1 MDYSRIIF
9 STNDQL
15 EQNNDHKPLIVT
27 NCGYYIA
34 HNKKYSF
41 FKAPSKSQEWL
52 LVYLHKGRIR
62 LPHNN
67 NEIVEGGTI
76 LVFLPEEKLHY
87 NFLEDEINERYY
99 IYFKGTYLSTYMKQ
113 LLLDEPSGV
122 YHIGESNTL
131 ISYFIEIMDDF
142 KIHDFDADI
151 FRTTTLMR
159 LLAHIHKKLPNVLN
173 SLKGKEE
180 LYPLIE
186 YMEKNYSDQLS
197 LENYAKLS
205 NMSVPSLMRN
215 FKKQFN
221 VTPHAYLNNIRLTQA
236 QNLLQ
241 TTNLSITEIAQQVG
255 FVDPLYFCKFFKKQ
269 TQCSP
274 SEYRKKFIHQT

>member
-9 STNDQL
+9 STDDQL
-15 EQNNDHKPLIVT
+15 EQNNTHQPLIVT

-34 HNKKYSF
+34 RNTKYSF
-41 FKAPSKSQEWL
+41 FKPFSHRNEWL
-52 LVYLHKGRIR
+52 LIYLHKGRIR
-62 LPHNN
+62 LPHKN

-76 LVFLPEEKLHY
+76 LVFLPNEKLHCD
-87 NFLEDEINERYY
+87 FLEDEINERYY

-113 LLLDEPSGV
+113 LLLNEPSGV
-122 YHIGESNTL
+122 HRIGESNTL
-131 ISYFIEIMDDF
+131 ISYFMEIMDDF
-142 KIHDFDADI
+142 KIHDFDTDI

-159 LLAHIHKKLPNVLN
+159 LLAHIHKKLPNGLN
-173 SLKGKEE
+173 SFKEKE
-180 LYPLIE
+180 GLFPLVE
-186 YMEKNYSDQLS
+186 YMEKNYADPLS
-197 LENYAKLS
+197 LENYAKIS

-221 VTPHAYLNNIRLTQA
+221 TTPHAYLNNIRLTQA

-255 FVDPLYFCKFFKKQ
+255 FIDPLYFCKFFKKQ
-269 TQCSP
+269 TQLSP
-274 SEYRKKFIHQT
+274 SEYRRKFLHQV